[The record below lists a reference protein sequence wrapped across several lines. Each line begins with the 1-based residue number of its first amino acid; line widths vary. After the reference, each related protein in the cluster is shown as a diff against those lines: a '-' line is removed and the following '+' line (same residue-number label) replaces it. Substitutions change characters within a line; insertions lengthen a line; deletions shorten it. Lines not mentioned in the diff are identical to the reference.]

1 MPRQYNNGA
10 RVARGPTAR
19 TPGEPSLP
27 NTRSLRERVGAL
39 RNLWPFVAMVWR
51 TSPQLTAASMLLRLL
66 RALLP
71 VVALY
76 IGKLI
81 IDDVVLLV
89 RAPDKP
95 ETFQQWL
102 RSGLLNRLGVLL
114 LAEFAVAV
122 LTDVHGAERRAW
134 RNLVGRRP
142 TDDLEVTCRT
152 RAEAEYALLP
162 CAERGLIFKRPRRP
176 SVFRFAKAWS
186 FIHCST

>member
-1 MPRQYNNGA
+1 MAGQKTERRTAPEARSCQLCFRQA
-10 RVARGPTAR
+10 RRGR
-19 TPGEPSLP
+19 TD
-27 NTRSLRERVGAL
+27 RSVQLR
-39 RNLWPFVAMVWR
+39 
-51 TSPQLTAASMLLRLL
+51 
-66 RALLP
+66 

-76 IGKLI
+76 ISKLI